1 MFTKVIWKP
10 LECRSLA
17 NRIMGVTWPCA
28 GNGTH
33 TAWGFVTQL
42 NPYHLQVNL
51 YIFYMESNF
60 YFYFY
65 FFERSYRIKFKGLV
79 MIPLGSMP
87 FYRKYAQH
95 QDISLQI
102 FLVNS
107 SAGKTIHCHM
117 RDNNI
122 SLKSPLMSQLVQLL
136 QVINI
141 GSQIILSKKNYQ
153 FKITITHKNTNIY
166 VENIFSLKEKTTR
179 QTSNKFSII
188 KAITIIFM

>member
-28 GNGTH
+28 GNGIH

-107 SAGKTIHCHM
+107 SAGKTIRCHM

-122 SLKSPLMSQLVQLL
+122 SLKVSFNVLACAIIASHQYWIPN
-136 QVINI
+136 NI
-141 GSQIILSKKNYQ
+141 IKKNLSIQNNNYTQ
-153 FKITITHKNTNIY
+153 EHKYLRGEHFLFEGKNYETNF
-166 VENIFSLKEKTTR
+166 E
-179 QTSNKFSII
+179 
-188 KAITIIFM
+188 

>member
-33 TAWGFVTQL
+33 TAWGFVTRTEPISL
-42 NPYHLQVNL
+42 ASESIYFL
-51 YIFYMESNF
+51 YGIKFLF
-60 YFYFY
+60 LFL

-107 SAGKTIHCHM
+107 SAGKTIRCHM

-141 GSQIILSKKNYQ
+141 GSQIIL
-153 FKITITHKNTNIY
+153 
-166 VENIFSLKEKTTR
+166 
-179 QTSNKFSII
+179 
-188 KAITIIFM
+188 